1 MYEHVDI
8 IQNKNMIIK
17 VLFKAVINMES
28 MWRNF
33 WVSRN

>member
-28 MWRNF
+28 MRRNF

>member
-8 IQNKNMIIK
+8 IQNKNTTIK

-28 MWRNF
+28 MRRNI